1 MGMEQIRAVKERG
14 FTKGLQRRIELICN
28 RLALTNSIEDWRTIG
43 MTFNNTL
50 PQNLL
55 ELSQIVGNLSPYLSN
70 ETLLSLLYFVDDPK
84 AEIERKEAEQDEQ
97 AAKSYASMMA
107 LGDTSVNEGVDND
120 ES

>member
-1 MGMEQIRAVKERG
+1 MK
-14 FTKGLQRRIELICN
+14 
-28 RLALTNSIEDWRTIG
+28 
-43 MTFNNTL
+43 FNNTL

-70 ETLLSLLYFVDDPK
+70 ETLLSLLYFVDDPQ

-97 AAKSYASMMA
+97 AAKNYASMMA
-107 LGDTSVNEGVDND
+107 LADTSTDEGLGND